1 MNGGSA
7 LHSRGAGGYPGH
19 ARSLGGDNQHQGG
32 GEEGVGAAGD
42 IAAAG
47 ADRDYPV
54 AQDGTGYIG
63 EAVQLGQAA
72 LLCQGKLADVVRSP
86 AQIVQFLLGHL
97 GVGCVNLLPGDP
109 QRGAA
114 VAVKAAVIL
123 HQGAV
128 APGADG
134 LNDLSHA
141 AAPLRHLI
149 RRADG
154 RFLQVFH
161 RG

>member
-1 MNGGSA
+1 M
-7 LHSRGAGGYPGH
+7 
-19 ARSLGGDNQHQGG
+19 
-32 GEEGVGAAGD
+32 
-42 IAAAG
+42 
-47 ADRDYPV
+47 

-114 VAVKAAVIL
+114 VAVKAAVVL

-154 RFLQVFH
+154 FFRYSIGDDLLLLGGPIIRCGAQAKSTPIIF
-161 RG
+161 